1 MQLEMC
7 LGCNRNVFQ
16 KDDIIIM
23 IWTEEEMGGP
33 VPPEPPPPPPPP
45 PPPLLLLPGSNTYI
59 YMPVSCREEV
69 AGGGGGGGG
78 RLWFKL
84 LDHNK
89 WTGTLSHQKLK
100 LTFRCKN
107 HYKCCHRTQEF
118 PGRGAVSPPLD
129 SNALK
134 GVAIVCSVSKTSE
147 HKCELI
153 RGHIEWR
160 WHFIYPVRC
169 LVDLPEYLDAT
180 HFKGSEHHIGT
191 WDFQVRGSA
200 FYSSSPSIGLLPRYC

>member
-7 LGCNRNVFQ
+7 LGYNRNVFQ

-33 VPPEPPPPPPPP
+33 VPPSSSSLVPTPK
-45 PPPLLLLPGSNTYI
+45 

-69 AGGGGGGGG
+69 AGGGGGGG
-78 RLWFKL
+78 RLWFRL
-84 LDHNK
+84 LDHNM

-100 LTFRCKN
+100 LTFRCKKY
-107 HYKCCHRTQEF
+107 YKCCHLPQEF

-129 SNALK
+129 PNALK

-153 RGHIEWR
+153 R
-160 WHFIYPVRC
+160 
-169 LVDLPEYLDAT
+169 
-180 HFKGSEHHIGT
+180 
-191 WDFQVRGSA
+191 
-200 FYSSSPSIGLLPRYC
+200 